1 MRSCEENLARRAWA
15 SAYRRQQLA
24 EQLLTQPTI
33 QKVHGRFMRRA
44 LESGK
49 PERIA
54 EALPDLQREVERCQR
69 LSQRLIAPQALAA

>member
-44 LESGK
+44 LE
-49 PERIA
+49 
-54 EALPDLQREVERCQR
+54 REVERCQR